1 MTPRRRST
9 SEPTEVAVQLAQSIP
24 HADIEAL
31 AGATVAGP
39 AAVHQLRSRA
49 SSPVLRGACD
59 EITALLAVSPAPFI
73 AGALLGAARAV
84 QTERR
89 HHTVDI
95 VWTGPPSAVTTSR
108 LTSAV
113 VVELID
119 SAVEEILL
127 VSFATRT
134 EPTVDAALH
143 RASTRAVSITLL
155 LEHPTDN
162 PRYTGDTNP
171 FPNLPARRL
180 AWPSPHRH
188 PGAAMHAK
196 IILIDRLT
204 ALVGS
209 ANLTGRAMDH
219 NLECGVMIR
228 GGDQPA
234 RIRDHLAS
242 LIERGLLTTT

>member
-1 MTPRRRST
+1 MTPRPRST
-9 SEPTEVAVQLAQSIP
+9 SEPTEVAVQLAQSVP
-24 HADIEAL
+24 QADIEAL

-59 EITALLAVSPAPFI
+59 EIAALLAVSPAPFI

-84 QTERR
+84 QSQRR
-89 HHTVDI
+89 HTVDV

-108 LTSAV
+108 LTWAV

-134 EPTVDAALH
+134 EPAVDAALR
-143 RASTRAVSITLL
+143 RASARAVSITLL

-171 FPNLPARRL
+171 FPNLSARRL
-180 AWPSPHRH
+180 SWPSPHRH